1 MRGARRSGQARSLGG
16 PTPRLWPTDECER
29 LLDVA
34 EASLRESIQDLRLRW
49 AVSTVPYPK

>member
-1 MRGARRSGQARSLGG
+1 MRGARRRGQARSLGG

-49 AVSTVPYPK
+49 AVSTVP